1 MRYLTDINKN
11 KNTGAFFAQPYINT
25 HKWTLYMYKMLIHAF
40 SFNFSGVPLK
50 FIRTGLLAVA
60 ILSTSF
66 VNAGLITSSG
76 DFSRNSD
83 DNYFT
88 GAGLIWLGWEVTVN
102 SSVAQS
108 VIDNPGYRFA
118 TRTEIDSL
126 MVQFFGT
133 VYGDLTDGLV
143 EQSPVPFDVALFRT
157 VTNNNYWTIS
167 RASIDI
173 NTEFGTFGVTRRD
186 KLLRAF
192 DPGWHRDGFHSTA
205 LVRDV
210 PEPSTLAI
218 FALGMIGLASRRF
231 KKQS

>member
-1 MRYLTDINKN
+1 
-11 KNTGAFFAQPYINT
+11 
-25 HKWTLYMYKMLIHAF
+25 MLKTFIHTF
-40 SFNFSGVPLK
+40 SFNFYGLSMK

-66 VNAGLITSSG
+66 ANAGLITSSG
-76 DFSRNSD
+76 DFSRDAD

-88 GAGLIWLGWEVTVN
+88 GAGLIWLGWEVTVQ

-133 VYGDLTDGLV
+133 VYGDLTDGQFV
-143 EQSPVPFDVALFRT
+143 DQSSVPFDVALFRT

-186 KLLRAF
+186 TLLRAF
-192 DPGWHRDGFHSTA
+192 APGSHRDGLHSTA